1 MLCDNRL
8 VLYQV
13 LLREKNLRRVDGFVS
28 EMLGGPFCWHMM
40 VVHLII
46 GHLIIFYLVLCLSV
60 ASVIISPL
68 SFFDRADLSPL
79 HFFCGESS

>member
-13 LLREKNLRRVDGFVS
+13 LLREKNLRRVDGFVG

-46 GHLIIFYLVLCLSV
+46 GHLIIV
-60 ASVIISPL
+60 
-68 SFFDRADLSPL
+68 
-79 HFFCGESS
+79 

>member
-13 LLREKNLRRVDGFVS
+13 LLREKNLRRVDGFVG
-28 EMLGGPFCWHMM
+28 EMLGGPVCWHMM

-46 GHLIIFYLVLCLSV
+46 GHLIIVYLILCLSV
-60 ASVIISPL
+60 ASVVISL
-68 SFFDRADLSPL
+68 SFFDRADLSPP
-79 HFFCGESS
+79 FFSWRV